1 MALLTETKPLIALD
15 SPQGNAFYLI
25 GVANKICKQLGFDH
39 KIIENEMK
47 RSDYVNLVYVFNREF
62 GKLIDLVLNG
72 VVSVADIQK
81 LEKEKGSKSLVL
93 SNININNLGT
103 IYI

>member
-1 MALLTETKPLIALD
+1 MALITQTKPLIALD

-25 GVANKICKQLGFDH
+25 GVSNKICKQVGFDH
-39 KIIENEMK
+39 TIIEKEMK
-47 RSDYVNLVYVFNREF
+47 SSDYVNLVYVFNREF
-62 GKLIDLVLNG
+62 GELIDLVLTD
-72 VVSVADIQK
+72 VVSVTDIQN